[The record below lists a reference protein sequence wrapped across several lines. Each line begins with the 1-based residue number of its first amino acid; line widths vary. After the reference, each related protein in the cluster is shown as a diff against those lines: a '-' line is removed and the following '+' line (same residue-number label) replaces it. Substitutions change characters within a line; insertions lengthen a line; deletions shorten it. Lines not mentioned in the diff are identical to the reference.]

1 MCLAVPAKIVEISG
15 DLAKVDFGSGVL
27 REVNIMLLEEAK
39 KGDYVLV
46 HAGYAIQHLDEQE
59 AEETLRLWKE
69 FLEKAEIAGVEEEK
83 TDER

>member
-1 MCLAVPAKIVEISG
+1 MEISG

-46 HAGYAIQHLDEQE
+46 HAGYAIQRLDEQE
-59 AEETLRLWKE
+59 AEETLRLWKA